1 MNRTGRILAA
11 GALALLVAGCA
22 TPRDEAT
29 PATTFVLVRHAEK
42 AADDPRDPGLTDA
55 GRTRAAR
62 LAASLA
68 DAPLRAVYATAYRR
82 TRDTAAPSAA
92 AHGLQV
98 AVYDAREPAA
108 DFAARLR
115 ATHRAG
121 VVLVVG
127 HSNTVP
133 AIAAA
138 LCACPVAPMREDEF
152 DRRIEIRVGTD
163 GPASLS
169 ERRD

>member
-1 MNRTGRILAA
+1 MNRAGRMLAA
-11 GALALLVAGCA
+11 AALALLIAGCA
-22 TPRDEAT
+22 TPRE
-29 PATTFVLVRHAEK
+29 PAVPVTTFVLVRHAEK
-42 AADDPRDPGLTDA
+42 AADDPRDPGLSDA
-55 GRTRAAR
+55 GKARAAR
-62 LAASLA
+62 LAASFA

-82 TRDTAAPSAA
+82 TRDTAGPSAA

-98 AVYDAREPAA
+98 AIHDARGPAA

-115 ATHRAG
+115 AAHRSG
-121 VVLVVG
+121 TVLVVG

-152 DRRIEIRVGTD
+152 DRRIEIRVGPS

-169 ERRD
+169 ERRY

>member
-1 MNRTGRILAA
+1 MNRAGRMLAA
-11 GALALLVAGCA
+11 ACMALLVAGYA
-22 TPRDEAT
+22 TPRERDV
-29 PATTFVLVRHAEK
+29 PVTTFVLVRHAEK

-55 GRTRAAR
+55 GKARAAR

-82 TRDTAAPSAA
+82 TRDTAVPSAA
-92 AHGLQV
+92 GHGLQI
-98 AVYDAREPAA
+98 AIYDAGEPAA
-108 DFAARLR
+108 EFAARLR
-115 ATHRAG
+115 AAHRSG
-121 VVLVVG
+121 TVLVVG
-127 HSNTVP
+127 HSNTVA

-152 DRRIEIRVGTD
+152 DRRVEIRIGPD

-169 ERRD
+169 ERRY

>member
-1 MNRTGRILAA
+1 MNRAGRMLAA
-11 GALALLVAGCA
+11 AGLALLIAGCA
-22 TPRDEAT
+22 TPREHSEHV
-29 PATTFVLVRHAEK
+29 TTFVLVRHAEK

-82 TRDTAAPSAA
+82 TRDTAGPSAV

-108 DFAARLR
+108 DFAERLR
-115 ATHRAG
+115 AAHPAG
-121 VVLVVG
+121 TVLVVG
-127 HSNTVP
+127 HSNTAP

-152 DRRIEIRVGTD
+152 DRRIEIRVGSD
-163 GPASLS
+163 GLASPS
-169 ERRD
+169 ERRY

>member
-1 MNRTGRILAA
+1 MTRAGRMLAA
-11 GALALLVAGCA
+11 AALALLLAGCA
-22 TPRDEAT
+22 TPRDRAL

-55 GRTRAAR
+55 GKARAAR

-82 TRDTAAPSAA
+82 TRDTAGPSAA
-92 AHGLQV
+92 AHGLEV

-115 ATHRAG
+115 AAHRSG
-121 VVLVVG
+121 TVLVVG

-152 DRRIEIRVGTD
+152 DRRIEIRLGPE

-169 ERRD
+169 EGPY

>member
-1 MNRTGRILAA
+1 MNRNGRMLAA
-11 GALALLVAGCA
+11 VGLALLIAACA
-22 TPRDEAT
+22 TPRERAE
-29 PATTFVLVRHAEK
+29 PVTTFILVRHAEK

-82 TRDTAAPSAA
+82 TRDTAGPSAM

-108 DFAARLR
+108 DFAERLR
-115 ATHRAG
+115 AAHPAG
-121 VVLVVG
+121 TVLVVG
-127 HSNTVP
+127 HSNTAP

-152 DRRIEIRVGTD
+152 DRRIEIRVGSD
-163 GPASLS
+163 GLASPS
-169 ERRD
+169 ERRY